1 MVEEKGD
8 MEVRQSGPEERCA
21 GIGSK
26 RQGCLREQRCRR
38 GKVVKG
44 SFREA
49 LLGRCDVTSF
59 SNTVKRLQ

>member
-1 MVEEKGD
+1 
-8 MEVRQSGPEERCA
+8 MEVKQSGPEERCA

-49 LLGRCDVTSF
+49 RWAGVMSSPSPT
-59 SNTVKRLQ
+59 Q